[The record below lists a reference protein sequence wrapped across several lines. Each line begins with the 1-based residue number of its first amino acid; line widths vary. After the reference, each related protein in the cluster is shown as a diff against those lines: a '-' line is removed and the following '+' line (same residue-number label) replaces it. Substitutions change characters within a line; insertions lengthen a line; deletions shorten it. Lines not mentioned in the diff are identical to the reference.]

1 MFGLKYIHF
10 TIIYILFISVLSHMP
25 NNNLS
30 ESSYSFSN
38 QDKIF
43 HFAEFFILGVLMQL
57 SFIERKIFSRNQ
69 TIFMT
74 LICGCSIACIDELHQ
89 SFIDGR
95 HSSIGDLFFDF
106 LGIILSAISYRN
118 FY

>member
-10 TIIYILFISVLSHMP
+10 TIIYILFISVISHMP
-25 NNNLS
+25 NNNLP

-43 HFAEFFILGVLMQL
+43 HFTEFFILGVLIQL
-57 SFIERKIFSRNQ
+57 SFIERKIFSRSQ

-74 LICGCSIACIDELHQ
+74 LICGCSIACMKTIK
-89 SFIDGR
+89 FGT
-95 HSSIGDLFFDF
+95 
-106 LGIILSAISYRN
+106 
-118 FY
+118 